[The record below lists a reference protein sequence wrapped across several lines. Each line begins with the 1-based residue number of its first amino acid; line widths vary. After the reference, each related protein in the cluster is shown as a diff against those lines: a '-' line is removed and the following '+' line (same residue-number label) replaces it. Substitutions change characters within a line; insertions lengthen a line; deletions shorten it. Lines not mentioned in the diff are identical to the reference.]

1 MNIFIAFAI
10 ASAVYAGAA
19 ALLCRS
25 RYKIQKSDP
34 FWGIDT
40 STKKGRQQFMAVVKR
55 RHEEA
60 MEQEKIHLTLRDG
73 IE

>member
-40 STKKGRQQFMAVVKR
+40 STEKGRQQWMAVVQR
-55 RHEEA
+55 RYEET
-60 MEQEKIHLTLRDG
+60 MEHEKIHNTLRDG